1 MTSFQRT
8 LLRVRR
14 RAVYCY
20 ELLLYALLVAMAL
33 GVAWS
38 ASPASE
44 DGYCGKSHSSTAV
57 ITR

>member
-20 ELLLYALLVAMAL
+20 ELLLYALLLSLAL

-38 ASPASE
+38 ASPTSD
-44 DGYCGKSHSSTAV
+44 DGYCGKTHSNATV